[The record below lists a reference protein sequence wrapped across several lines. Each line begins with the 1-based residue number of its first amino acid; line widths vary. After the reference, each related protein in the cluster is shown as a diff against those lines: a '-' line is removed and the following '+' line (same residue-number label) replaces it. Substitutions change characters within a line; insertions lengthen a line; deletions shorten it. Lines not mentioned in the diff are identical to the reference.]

1 MITPDLDKLAR
12 GLTEAQRE
20 EVLSLSGEW
29 TIRKWAGQ
37 QPPWS
42 VWLPSSIL
50 EQATP
55 THMHS
60 QRLRLTPLGLAL
72 KQHIERTPHAD

>member
-1 MITPDLDKLAR
+1 MPDVAEIAKL
-12 GLTEAQRE
+12 LTEAQRE

-29 TIRKWAGQ
+29 RVRRISGQ

-42 VWLPSSIL
+42 VWLPCSIL

-55 THMHS
+55 TALNS
-60 QRLRLTPLGLAL
+60 QRLRLTKTGLAVRAYL
-72 KQHIERTPHAD
+72 ENSHD

>member
-1 MITPDLDKLAR
+1 MTDAR
-12 GLTEAQRE
+12 QIAESLTDAQRR

-29 TIRKWAGQ
+29 RQRKWAGQ

-42 VWLPSSIL
+42 IWLPPSVL

-55 THMHS
+55 TRVDA
-60 QRLRLTPLGLAL
+60 QRLRLTPLGLAVRAEL
-72 KQHIERTPHAD
+72 ERMSDG